1 MESRLSTPFFAFSK
15 KTDVFQKKL
24 PFSHKPGKP
33 GVAIFPGMDYNGS
46 KWRCFVMNLTKS
58 ARCHIRMQSRWAGAS
73 AVCMGISVFIRTVYY
88 FGLINLRDLSGFAVV
103 MEVILPMVVAAGY
116 LIMIKGLQLNSPIL
130 FGGLIGL
137 YAANYL
143 TLMNTNVTGIIG
155 GVLLI
160 ITAAVFII
168 TGLGYIPN
176 RIWVIASATILALF
190 RFLVIDLFGYIL
202 PLNELRPVAYL
213 PEASNLFGFWAVALM
228 APALQVS
235 LLHSSSASS
244 EVANADGDAAYGY
257 TADEEETESAEDLSS
272 EAPAESEKEA
282 VYGYTA
288 SEQDEDVFGETAN
301 DSDNLTQV

>member
-1 MESRLSTPFFAFSK
+1 
-15 KTDVFQKKL
+15 
-24 PFSHKPGKP
+24 
-33 GVAIFPGMDYNGS
+33 
-46 KWRCFVMNLTKS
+46 MNLTKS

-88 FGLINLRDLSGFAVV
+88 FGLINLRDLSGFAVA

-272 EAPAESEKEA
+272 EVPAESEKEA